1 MRQWCCNLTVNKTT
15 EVLKQVRWGGGTAK
29 VKGLVR
35 ADLKGERKKST
46 RGRGRREACGENRD
60 RR

>member
-1 MRQWCCNLTVNKTT
+1 MTVNKTT
-15 EVLKQVRWGGGTAK
+15 EVLKQVRWGGGTAD

-35 ADLKGERKKST
+35 VDLKGERKKST
-46 RGRGRREACGENRD
+46 RGRGRKEACGENRD